1 MALGA
6 AAANPSLDIKIVPV
20 GMNYFHP
27 DKFRSRAV
35 VSFGHPISID
45 KRDIEDYKLGGEAK
59 REAVTRL
66 LDLSDEA
73 FKAVTVNTP
82 DYDTLMVKKERK
94 KERENKLQFF
104 FSRSFKR
111 QEDYTLLGIKDHQ

>member
-45 KRDIEDYKLGGEAK
+45 KKDIENYKLGGEAK

-73 FKAVTVNTP
+73 FKTVTVNTP
-82 DYDTLMVKKERK
+82 DYDTLMVKKRK
-94 KERENKLQFF
+94 KEREKTPT

-111 QEDYTLLGIKDHQ
+111 QEDYTLLEIKDHQ